1 MNLFKIA
8 LPATSAGRFERSG
21 YSESLEGNEGF
32 IFSLFGENMPL
43 YMIPYDPE
51 MPPLTDVEINAICRD
66 NDCRVEWVEPVT
78 VCREEHITLVKD
90 IVDHL
95 KESDCGVQTSCKIIA
110 TRVLIADTHKSASTI
125 YHDLCVAYPDATV
138 FLFSTPY
145 TGTWIGASPEL
156 LLDFTPDR
164 LMTVA
169 LAGTREASVCD
180 RDAAREWDSKNIR
193 EQQIVT
199 DFITGLLHG
208 HGYEVLTEGP
218 FTRRAGRVE
227 HLCTV
232 ISALI
237 HSEAPASPAKL
248 ISELSPTPALSGYPR
263 HESIE
268 YIQSHERNP
277 RHCYGGAI
285 GYLSPDHVSAYVN
298 LRSGRLLSHKSRIA
312 LYAGGGIT
320 RDSCPAAEW
329 DETARKLTT
338 LLPHI

>member
-21 YSESLEGNEGF
+21 YSESLEGDEGF

-43 YMIPYDPE
+43 YKIPYDPD
-51 MPPLTDVEINAICRD
+51 MPPLTDTETDAICCD
-66 NDCRVEWVEPVT
+66 NDNCVEWAEPVS
-78 VCREEHITLVKD
+78 VSREEHIALVKG

-95 KESDCGVQTSCKIIA
+95 KESDDKEETSCKIIA
-110 TRVLIADTHKSASTI
+110 TRVLIADTHKSAATI
-125 YHDLCVAYPDATV
+125 YHDLCVAYPDAAV

-169 LAGTREASVCD
+169 LAGTREASVCA
-180 RDAAREWDSKNIR
+180 RDAVREWDGKNIR

-199 DFITGLLHG
+199 DFITDLLRG

-227 HLCTV
+227 HICTA

-237 HSEAPASPAKL
+237 HSKAPASPAEL
-248 ISELSPTPALSGYPR
+248 ISELSPTPALCGYPR
-263 HESIE
+263 HEAIE
-268 YIQSHERNP
+268 YIRSHERNP
-277 RHCYGGAI
+277 RHCYGGAV

-320 RDSCPAAEW
+320 RDSIPAAEW
-329 DETARKLTT
+329 DETSRKLTT